1 MSAASFIEKMI
12 REGKASKRERDR
24 FLYSHDVSFLPSFI
38 AKRINSVPD
47 VVVQPETIEDVV
59 EIVKYASENKVP
71 VVPRGAAT
79 SGYGGPVPVSGGI
92 VVDFT
97 RMDKILEI
105 GDDFARVQPGVKWYV
120 LERELN
126 KRGKSLRMYP
136 SSAYAATVAGFI
148 AQGGYGIGSFKFGSI
163 ERNVESV
170 KIVDAS
176 GSLKELPPE
185 SVVGACGT
193 TGLIVEAKVR
203 VREQRKLVLR
213 AFHVKDSK
221 ELTRFLKSL
230 KGDIFHLSIT
240 NLVFE
245 RFKEE
250 VLKKMPIAEVYARHG
265 KLYEKR
271 PSLPEEGFI
280 VLAAL
285 DSDNIVF
292 EGGKELDE
300 RVAEYL
306 WEERFYTM
314 RLRRL
319 GPGLAVFEGI
329 IGAGVLDRVLEKM
342 SGWAIEATLVDGG
355 KSALILAMQPVSET
369 SRDYLAKYIDSIRLF
384 KIIKEFGGKPYS
396 TGIFFSEFAE
406 EALGK
411 DRLMHL
417 FETKRK
423 VDPIGIFNPG
433 KVFPRKLVGRN
444 PGNEISD
451 LIKLA
456 LNVGSLAKLGT
467 LIIGGSKLVSTSL
480 PEEVTRIAL
489 ECTQCGYCEYA
500 CPVFSEVKWAWS
512 SPRGKFD
519 IVKQA
524 LLGRY
529 TLSQED
535 YALFYLCSLC
545 KECEVYCQGALPILD
560 TWLKA
565 RQLLTSKGYVPA
577 SIKQRLE
584 IIAKTG
590 NSLGVEPLK
599 RWEWLPAKYKEKKRG
614 DVALW
619 VGCWEST
626 YMTNI
631 PLNIISILEKAGVD
645 FQVLGEDEKC
655 CGIYAWMSGNDRAL
669 EETVTYHLNVFR
681 ERGVRQI
688 VAHCPGCYL
697 MLSKIYPQY
706 AKKLGYKWDVE
717 VIPFVE
723 LLDSLIKLGK
733 IKPEKELPVTCAY
746 HDSCHLGR
754 WEGIYVAPREIL
766 NSIPGLKLVEPDYSY
781 EESHCCAAFL
791 ALVDQRTAFQI
802 AIKRIREIKDL
813 GVQMLVT
820 ACPAC
825 LYMLSA
831 ASDYSKAGLPM
842 IDYTDLVK
850 KSIE

>member
-1 MSAASFIEKMI
+1 MSEISLIEKMI

-24 FLYSHDVSFLPSFI
+24 LLHSHDVSFLPSFI

-59 EIVKYASENKVP
+59 EIVKYASEKKVP

-105 GDDFARVQPGVKWYV
+105 GNDFARVQPGVKWYV

-126 KRGKSLRMYP
+126 KQGKSLRMYP
-136 SSAYAATVAGFI
+136 SSAYAATVAGFV
-148 AQGGYGIGSFKFGSI
+148 AQGGYGIGSFKYGSI

-170 KIVDAS
+170 KIVDAR
-176 GSLKELPPE
+176 GEVKELPPE

-203 VREQRKLVLR
+203 VREQRKPVLR
-213 AFHVKDSK
+213 AFHVKDAG
-221 ELTRFLKSL
+221 ELVGFLRSL
-230 KGDIFHLSIT
+230 GGDIFHLSVT
-240 NLVFE
+240 NSIFE
-245 RFKEE
+245 NFKREAIE
-250 VLKKMPIAEVYARHG
+250 KMPVAEVYTRHG
-265 KLYEKR
+265 KLYEKL
-271 PSLPEEGFI
+271 PSLPERGFI
-280 VLAAL
+280 VLVAL
-285 DSDNIVF
+285 ESGNLVF
-292 EGGKELDE
+292 EGGEELDE
-300 RVAEYL
+300 GVAEYL
-306 WEERFYTM
+306 WEERFYSM

-329 IGAGVLDRVLEKM
+329 VDTRFLGNVLEKV
-342 SGWAIEATLVDGG
+342 SGWAIETVLVDGG
-355 KSALILAMQPVSET
+355 RNALILAMQPVSET
-369 SRDYLAKYIDSIRLF
+369 SRDYLARYIDSIQLL
-384 KIIKEFGGKPYS
+384 KVIKEFGGKPYS
-396 TGIFFSEFAE
+396 TGIFFSELAE
-406 EALGK
+406 EVLGK
-411 DRLMHL
+411 ERLMRL
-417 FETKRK
+417 FETKREI
-423 VDPIGIFNPG
+423 DPSGIFNPG
-433 KVFPRKLVGRN
+433 KVFPKKLVGRN

-519 IVKQA
+519 IIKQVS
-524 LLGRY
+524 LGRY
-529 TLSQED
+529 TLSEED

-545 KECEVYCQGALPILD
+545 KECEIYCQGALPILD
-560 TWLKA
+560 TWLKT
-565 RQLLTSKGYVPA
+565 RQLLTSKGYVPT
-577 SIKQRLE
+577 SIKKRLE
-584 IIAKTG
+584 IVAKTG

-626 YMTNI
+626 HMTSI
-631 PLNIISILEKAGVD
+631 PLNMISILEKAGVD
-645 FQVLGEDEKC
+645 FQVLGEDERC
-655 CGIYAWMSGNDRAL
+655 CGIYAWMSGDEKAL
-669 EETVTYHLNVFR
+669 EEAVTYHMEVFR
-681 ERGVRQI
+681 KRGVKQI

-697 MLSKIYPQY
+697 MLSKIYPQQ
-706 AKKLGYKWDVE
+706 AKKLGFKWEVE
-717 VIPFVE
+717 VTPFVE
-723 LLDSLIKLGK
+723 LLSSLIKSGK
-733 IKPEKELPVTCAY
+733 IKPEKELSAAAAY

-766 NSIPGLKLVEPDYSY
+766 NSIPGLKLIEPEHSY
-781 EESHCCAAFL
+781 EESRCCAAFL

-802 AIKRIREIKDL
+802 ALKRIKEIKGL

-831 ASDYSKAGLPM
+831 ASDYSRAGLPV
-842 IDYTDLVK
+842 IDYTELVK